1 MVEIQTSVGE
11 LLDKISILKIKKQKI
26 NNESKLINIE
36 KELNSL
42 LNTSQNLLDN
52 DPKIFNKFIEELMI
66 VNLNLWETEYEIR
79 VLESKKIF
87 DEKFI
92 ELARNVYFKNDKRF
106 EIKSKINNYYGSQIV
121 EEKQY
126 ENYS

>member
-66 VNLNLWETEYEIR
+66 VNLNLWETEDEIR
-79 VLESKKIF
+79 ILESKKIF

-92 ELARNVYFKNDKRF
+92 KLARNVYFKNDKRF

>member
-1 MVEIQTSVGE
+1 
-11 LLDKISILKIKKQKI
+11 
-26 NNESKLINIE
+26 
-36 KELNSL
+36 
-42 LNTSQNLLDN
+42 
-52 DPKIFNKFIEELMI
+52 MI
-66 VNLNLWETEYEIR
+66 VNLNLWETEDEIR

>member
-42 LNTSQNLLDN
+42 LNTSKNLSEN

-66 VNLNLWETEYEIR
+66 VNLNLWETEDEIR
-79 VLESKKIF
+79 ILESKKIF

-92 ELARNVYFKNDKRF
+92 KLARNVYFKNDKRF